1 MEAIAKKGLNSNQLK
16 LIAIIAMT
24 VDHLTW
30 VIWPGY
36 QTGWPQLALHC
47 VGRITAPIMWFF
59 IAEGYHYTH
68 SFKKYAL
75 RLLLFVA
82 GIAGIIY
89 FWTESWAVLT
99 GIALVTLL
107 PFILLIKYHNRLFHR
122 KDYLE
127 KKAEVNRQELAAL
140 DYDTS
145 CFDGGEE
152 FADPAH
158 LYAYDLDVFGTHS
171 LFQYIN
177 RTCTEPGRRLLA
189 DWLGQHLTKKEDIL
203 ERQAAVREL
212 APELEFRQRFR
223 ILGLL
228 HKGKTA
234 DETELKAWAASPG
247 IFRRSRLLR
256 VLPATVTGI
265 NGACLLLVVAGYL
278 PASMWGVIW
287 TLFVVAGFAFTGKIT
302 KIQAVYGK
310 KLQILGTYAGLLR
323 LMEARPMQC
332 RLLKSIKEEIGGEQR
347 KASLSISRLSKLM
360 NELDQRNNMFMYVI
374 LNGLFFWELRQIMRI
389 EAWKEQYAGELPQW
403 LDALGQMDALN
414 SLATFAYNHPAYAYP
429 TLLDKADMAAAK
441 AGISSDARKAG
452 AANTGSNARFILRAK
467 ALGHPLMHRDR
478 CVRNDIDMEK
488 RPFFIIITGA
498 NMAGKST
505 YLRTIGVN
513 YLLACTGMPVC
524 AEEMEVYPA
533 RLVTSLRTSD
543 SLTDNESYFFA
554 ELKRLKLII
563 DKLQAGEELFIILD
577 EILKG
582 TNSMD
587 KQKGSFALIKQ
598 FMALEADGIIA
609 THDLLL
615 GTLIDLFPENIR
627 NFRFEADITDNELT
641 FSYRLRPGVAQ
652 NMNACFLMKKMG
664 IAVTD

>member
-1 MEAIAKKGLNSNQLK
+1 MESIENIKSVYRRIEDEARCELNKVQQQ
-16 LIAIIAMT
+16 I
-24 VDHLTW
+24 
-30 VIWPGY
+30 Y
-36 QTGWPQLALHC
+36 
-47 VGRITAPIMWFF
+47 RIST
-59 IAEGYHYTH
+59 
-68 SFKKYAL
+68 L

-89 FWTESWAVLT
+89 FRTESWAVLT

-212 APELEFRQRFR
+212 APELKFRQRFR

-228 HKGKTA
+228 HKGKAA

-247 IFRRSRLLR
+247 TFRKSRLLR

-323 LMEARPMQC
+323 LIEARPMQC

-664 IAVTD
+664 IAVTDESPFYTDKLKRSLLSAQTYTALHLDRKAETAAASLPVK